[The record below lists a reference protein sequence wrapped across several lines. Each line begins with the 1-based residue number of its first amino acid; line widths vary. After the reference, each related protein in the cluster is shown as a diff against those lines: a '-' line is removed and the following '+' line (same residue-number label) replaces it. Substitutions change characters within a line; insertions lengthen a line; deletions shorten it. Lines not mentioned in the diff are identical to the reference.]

1 MPIRVANTIVKRLS
15 KQLYYNYGKTVA
27 SRPYL
32 LLLFSF
38 AFISYF
44 SLPVITKYYHEII
57 TPTMHNNIPL
67 SHLSTS
73 LDAQCWHASAHVQ
86 FSNFSTS
93 RHPPSEYLITEQIRL
108 SHPEQP
114 VTFDLI
120 QQARQIYESISTAI
134 VTLDEDS
141 SPVSL
146 ASICY
151 KHHSHCLVHAPPFVT
166 FKDADDWRMKTVL
179 DHTHTQTQYETHP
192 YSVYSNATFDHQ
204 GRFLKADAVLLTFVL
219 RQNKNGNTIRIW
231 SKLLQEVKSKY
242 HIVDFETQPTDASH
256 SIWAA
261 PSNTVAHT
269 IQYKFDLFPYD
280 ISYKVQISILAYIVI
295 FYLVSMIFGKSNLV
309 KSSYS
314 FGLAAVFLSIAC
326 FTTTWGM
333 VDRLGVTFNHVP
345 WYLLLVIVNIGCLEN
360 IFLLTNAVLYAG
372 CDMEVN
378 EKISRGLQSV
388 GVPMTATLIAE
399 LFILNVGKHM
409 DALLIQEFCIF
420 AQLALI
426 VDFILQATF
435 VVAVLSI
442 DIKRVE
448 LTDLDDRQ
456 TSKRLHE
463 LANYEFNKKQ
473 AHHIDFCPIQDTH
486 NKQDSKSC
494 AECKEFKTHRVLNAF
509 MLCLILLVLSLIC
522 TKEASHHHHHQLHLS
537 SSTPLT
543 STVESSSIDP
553 FIYQPNLNQLS
564 DQFWSTVNPEK
575 DVTWLHIQPVQ
586 LLIYSSNR
594 ARVQEHIDYLQ
605 HLYQVKTTGV
615 QYNPEYQPS
624 LFRIFILSIMKGI
637 FKFLSSINIP
647 VLILCLVM
655 IGIITWMTPKWRK
668 EWLVPLMIQC
678 FNQSMLALIQWF
690 RVLMQ
695 LSKRIYRIYLKQPF
709 SKEDD
714 ANGLHRGAIAV
725 QSLFNQQH
733 YRANIKQIHVR
744 TLTHQHAADIQDLD
758 FNAKH
763 NLVSCDQDGR
773 IVLWHVDNTNPT
785 WMARLDRLYPIRG
798 GLFQAT
804 LNPDYYNAKKKS
816 GHHHHHHHNKH
827 QRKQKSGRSL
837 TLSNHLS
844 KARCVKVDQ
853 GNKWV
858 AAGFDDGLVRVWN
871 VNTGT
876 LVREMDIHPSSPLV
890 EIRQEPTQASMRR
903 RLPTH
908 GNVSPTLSYSSATS
922 FESTSKKAD
931 RVLSIEYIGAIAEFC
946 HPSIAEAAARCS
958 SSDIEVSQNF
968 IVSVHKSGLLHEWN
982 ISSGECIQTIKTGH
996 TKDIT
1001 QLHVV
1006 DSKTPYRK
1014 QGTTWVFTASKDG
1027 TVKCW
1032 ERRLTQRKKRTFEA
1046 HPMAIHDEEETD
1058 ETQQTCWNL
1067 IYTLKQNSPITSIA
1081 TEIPVGGMGVL
1092 VTGCANGS
1100 VKVWNF
1106 ETGEPICTLSSGK
1119 TVASSASSVASAGSS
1134 LPFRDTSVGGPIRR
1148 FSRFSNH
1155 MKASSVS
1162 SDEEDSPSDS
1172 SSCSSVSYSRRGSFY
1187 SASDHK
1193 GSIQQVVVTRYCEV
1207 ENGPGLCRGCDTC
1220 FGSGFLVASSCT
1232 DNKVHAW
1239 RLERSDNGHEGSCT
1253 LCTKDYHRKQ
1263 YKHRKA
1269 STNNNSSDDGSVD
1282 VRKSVTVVG
1291 RNRKRIHHSASPLV
1305 KKRQVSSR
1313 PLLDAFDSLENMDA
1327 LELLDIEQL
1336 AGDIHISLEPTFLGK
1351 IDQVAG
1357 HALVFCDKILAG
1369 VRRRR
1374 HHHHTETN
1382 KAQKSEWEVWFA
1394 SLQYYDPSL
1403 HKEDEAEESS
1413 HMRIPTEVFD
1423 LEDNEENNPSH
1434 SKQDKKEEEQ
1444 YKALQLLKGT
1454 LLNLFTSSSTTITNH
1469 EPVHRDHGLKYKRIH
1484 AYSSESSDEDTRKD
1498 QEEDLTFE
1506 EDNLEAGENLPFS
1519 TVRRIV
1525 SLDGSGLACDFGN
1538 FIKVVYLDKPSLT
1551 EKERMKKS
1559 RQTMEDFGSNHQHI
1573 MDQAVIEESEETEV
1587 ACNENNT
1594 CSIEN
1599 RGKDGCCG
1607 GANKDKNSGKCCGGM
1622 TKQKQQRQRALKP
1635 QVAAVCGGANGI
1647 VECSLK
1653 SSCSRASECASN
1665 SQAIAAN
1672 ASVPSFSNWL

>member
-15 KQLYYNYGKTVA
+15 KQLYYNYGKAVA
-27 SRPYL
+27 SRTHL

-38 AFISYF
+38 TFISYF
-44 SLPVITKYYHEII
+44 SLPAITKYYHEII
-57 TPTMHNNIPL
+57 TPTIYNNIPL

-108 SHPEQP
+108 SHPDQP

-120 QQARQIYESISTAI
+120 EHARQIYESISTTI
-134 VTLDEDS
+134 ITVDEDP

-151 KHHSHCLVHAPPFVT
+151 KHHSHCLVHAPPFVQ
-166 FKDADDWRMKTVL
+166 FRDADEWRTKTVL

-219 RQNKNGNTIRIW
+219 RQNKNGNAIRIW
-231 SKLLQEVKSKY
+231 NKLLQEVKSKY
-242 HIVDFETQPTDASH
+242 NIVDFETQPTDASH

-280 ISYKVQISILAYIVI
+280 ISYKVQVSILAYIII
-295 FYLVSMIFGKSNLV
+295 FYLVSMTFGKSNLV

-326 FTTTWGM
+326 FTTTWGI
-333 VDRLGVTFNHVP
+333 VDRLGITLNHVP
-345 WYLLLVIVNIGCLEN
+345 WYLLLVVVNIGCLEN

-372 CDMEVN
+372 CDMEVI

-409 DALLIQEFCIF
+409 DTLLIQEFCIF

-463 LANYEFNKKQ
+463 LANYEFDKKQ
-473 AHHIDFCPIQDTH
+473 AHHADFCPIQDTH
-486 NKQDSKSC
+486 NKQNSKSC

-509 MLCLILLVLSLIC
+509 ML
-522 TKEASHHHHHQLHLS
+522 HLS
-537 SSTPLT
+537 SSTSLT
-543 STVESSSIDP
+543 STVDSLSVASDP

-564 DQFWSTVNPEK
+564 NQFWSTVNPEK

-586 LLIYSSNR
+586 LFVYSSDR
-594 ARVQEHIDYLQ
+594 ERVQEHIDYLQ
-605 HLYQVKTTGV
+605 HLYQVKTTDV
-615 QYNPEYQPS
+615 QYNPEYRPS
-624 LFRIFILSIMKGI
+624 LFRIFILSIMKGT
-637 FKFLSSINIP
+637 FKLLSSINIP

-690 RVLMQ
+690 RILMQ
-695 LSKRIYRIYLKQPF
+695 FSKRIYHAYSKKQPF
-709 SKEDD
+709 GSSNKEYD
-714 ANGLHRGAIAV
+714 ANGLHRGAITA
-725 QSLFNQQH
+725 QSLFNQQQ
-733 YRANIKQIHVR
+733 YKANVKQVHVR

-763 NLVSCDQDGR
+763 SLVSCDQDGR
-773 IVLWHVDNTNPT
+773 IVLWHADNTNPT
-785 WMARLDRLYPIRG
+785 WMARLDRLHPIRG
-798 GLFQAT
+798 GLLQAT
-804 LNPDYYNAKKKS
+804 LNPDYYAKKKS
-816 GHHHHHHHNKH
+816 SHHHGKH
-827 QRKQKSGRSL
+827 QRKQKSSRSL
-837 TLSNHLS
+837 ALSSHLS
-844 KARCVKVDQ
+844 KARCVKIDQ

-858 AAGFDDGLVRVWN
+858 AAGFDDGLIRVWN
-871 VNTGT
+871 ANTGT
-876 LVREMDIHPSSPLV
+876 LVREMDIHPSIPLV
-890 EIRQEPTQASMRR
+890 EIQQEPTSANLRR
-903 RLPTH
+903 RLN
-908 GNVSPTLSYSSATS
+908 GNESPTLSYSSVTS
-922 FESTSKKAD
+922 SLESKKAD
-931 RVLSIEYIGAIAEFC
+931 RVLSLEYVGAIAEFC
-946 HPSIAEAAARCS
+946 HPSIAEAAARCGS
-958 SSDIEVSQNF
+958 SEIEVSQNF

-982 ISSGECIQTIKTGH
+982 ILSGECIQTIKTGH

-1001 QLHVV
+1001 QLHIV
-1006 DSKTPYRK
+1006 DSKAPYRK
-1014 QGTTWVFTASKDG
+1014 QGITWVFTASKDG

-1032 ERRLTQRKKRTFEA
+1032 ERRLIQKKQTAEEDHPPAGYPSEDEA
-1046 HPMAIHDEEETD
+1046 
-1058 ETQQTCWNL
+1058 ETQQTRWSL
-1067 IYTLKQNSPITSIA
+1067 IYTLKQDSPVTSIA
-1081 TEIPVGGMGVL
+1081 TELPVGGMGVL
-1092 VTGCANGS
+1092 VTGCANAS

-1106 ETGEPICTLSSGK
+1106 ETGELICTLSSGK
-1119 TVASSASSVASAGSS
+1119 TALSSASSVVSATSS
-1134 LPFRDTSVGGPIRR
+1134 LPRDAINIGGPIRR

-1155 MKASSVS
+1155 MAANATSNLS
-1162 SDEEDSPSDS
+1162 SDEEDASD
-1172 SSCSSVSYSRRGSFY
+1172 SSCSSVSYRSSLQ

-1239 RLERSDNGHEGSCT
+1239 RLERSDSGYEGPCA
-1253 LCTKDYHRKQ
+1253 LCIKDYHRKQ
-1263 YKHRKA
+1263 YKHRKT
-1269 STNNNSSDDGSVD
+1269 STNSSDDGSVEGLA
-1282 VRKSVTVVG
+1282 RKSAAAVG
-1291 RNRKRIHHSASPLV
+1291 RNRKRVHHSASPMV
-1305 KKRQVSSR
+1305 KKKQVSGR
-1313 PLLDAFDSLENMDA
+1313 PLMDAFNNQESMDSF
-1327 LELLDIEQL
+1327 ELLDIEQL
-1336 AGDIHISLEPTFLGK
+1336 AGDVNISLQSTFLGK

-1357 HALVFCDKILAG
+1357 QALVFCDNILAG

-1382 KAQKSEWEVWFA
+1382 KLPKSEWEVWFA

-1403 HKEDEAEESS
+1403 HKDDDAEESN
-1413 HMRIPTEVFD
+1413 HMRIPIEVFD
-1423 LEDNEENNPSH
+1423 LEDDVQTTLPH
-1434 SKQDKKEEEQ
+1434 SKRDKKEEEH
-1444 YKALQLLKGT
+1444 YKAIQVLKGT
-1454 LLNLFTSSSTTITNH
+1454 LLNLFTSSSSPSSSPLGH
-1469 EPVHRDHGLKYKRIH
+1469 QEPMQRDHTLKYKRIH

-1498 QEEDLTFE
+1498 QEEDLTLE
-1506 EDNLEAGENLPFS
+1506 EENLDAGENLPFS

-1538 FIKVVYLDKPSLT
+1538 FIKLIYLDRPSLT
-1551 EKERMKKS
+1551 DKERSKQL
-1559 RQTMEDFGSNHQHI
+1559 RQTIEDFGVSHQHI
-1573 MDQAVIEESEETEV
+1573 IDEAVVEENEEADGASYGEGN
-1587 ACNENNT
+1587 AC
-1594 CSIEN
+1594 SMEN

-1607 GANKDKNSGKCCGGM
+1607 GTNKDKNSGKCCGGM
-1622 TKQKQQRQRALKP
+1622 TKQKQQERRQQRVLKKKP
-1635 QVAAVCGGANGI
+1635 QVAATCGGGANGI
-1647 VECSLK
+1647 IECSLK
-1653 SSCSRASECASN
+1653 NSCSRASECASN
-1665 SQAIAAN
+1665 SQSIATN
-1672 ASVPSFSNWL
+1672 ASIPSFSNWL